1 VIRRRTLL
9 KLVVAALLV
18 SNAIFLTWHFRP
30 AKAQIFHIG
39 LDSLMLSVPE
49 RQTAAALQNG
59 VWEPS
64 LAKASLPVS
73 GMAGDVKWI
82 TLVTLAPDPTYG
94 RFIQAV
100 RALKARGT
108 CNVLVREGAD
118 LGEAAPPFSGPRP
131 GPPPAG
137 VLDVPAIVL
146 CGSSIGDAGFSGKLP
161 PNGEITIEK

>member
-18 SNAIFLTWHFRP
+18 ANAVFLTWHFRP
-30 AKAQIFHIG
+30 AKAQILHIG
-39 LDSLMLSVPE
+39 LDSLMLSVSE

-64 LAKASLPVS
+64 LAKASLPVR
-73 GMAGDVKWI
+73 GMAGDVKRI
-82 TLVTLAPDPTYG
+82 PLITLAPDPTYG
-94 RFIQAV
+94 RFIRAV
-100 RALKARGT
+100 RALKARGI

-118 LGEAAPPFSGPRP
+118 LGEAASPFSGPPP
-131 GPPPAG
+131 GPPPPG

-161 PNGEITIEK
+161 PDGGISIER